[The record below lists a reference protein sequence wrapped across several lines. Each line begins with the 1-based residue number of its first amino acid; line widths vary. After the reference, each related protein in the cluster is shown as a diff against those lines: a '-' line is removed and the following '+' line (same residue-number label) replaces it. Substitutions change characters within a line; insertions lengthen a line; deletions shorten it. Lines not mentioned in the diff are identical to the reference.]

1 MGLISLVYVSAAA
14 QPFDDAA
21 LTTLLQK
28 SRSNN
33 LERHIT
39 GMLLYRDGS
48 FMQALEG
55 EQDGVEALEAIIR
68 DDPRHTQMTRLLTQE
83 LTERQFPE
91 WAMGFR
97 NVGPLERR
105 IGETDFLY
113 RRFDDPAFVNDP
125 TQAQRLLLTFRETTR

>member
-14 QPFDDAA
+14 VPFDDAA
-21 LTTLLQK
+21 LTTLLQQ

-33 LERHIT
+33 LQRHVT
-39 GMLLYRDGS
+39 GMLLYRDGT

-55 EQDGVEALEAIIR
+55 EEATVVALEATIR

-97 NVGPLERR
+97 NVGPLDRR

-113 RRFDDPAFVNDP
+113 RRFDDPAFVSDP
-125 TQAQRLLLTFRETTR
+125 TQAQRLLLTFRESTR